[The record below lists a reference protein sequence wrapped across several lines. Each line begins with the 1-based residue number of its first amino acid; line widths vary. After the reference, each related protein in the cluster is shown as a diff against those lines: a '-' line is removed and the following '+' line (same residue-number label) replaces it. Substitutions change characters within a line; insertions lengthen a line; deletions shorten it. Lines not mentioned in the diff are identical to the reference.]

1 MIYEL
6 RSYDINPNRWEE
18 YGKWAQ
24 ELAFPLFF
32 EHFKLPLVG
41 FWETLP
47 VEDTPYDSFN
57 TTVGVHWILAWE
69 SVEARHRRW
78 AELDATEELQEL
90 VRKARDEDG
99 NPLFHMRIQMTMLK
113 PWPGSPLQ

>member
-47 VEDTPYDSFN
+47 VEDTP
-57 TTVGVHWILAWE
+57 TTRSTQLLGSIGYSPGRA
-69 SVEARHRRW
+69 SRHVTGGGPSWMPLKNCRNLFGRR
-78 AELDATEELQEL
+78 ETRT
-90 VRKARDEDG
+90 VTRYSICGYR
-99 NPLFHMRIQMTMLK
+99 
-113 PWPGSPLQ
+113 